1 MRNEAGTV
9 SPKPEVGSRLYE
21 GRSLEDQESIDAAQA
36 VVHKLS
42 DPEYI
47 LVGVA
52 WPYASGPRH
61 LGHAAGAYVPPD
73 IFARYH
79 RMAGNHVLM
88 VSGSDM
94 HGTPITVAAD
104 KQGISPRELAEE
116 NHLGIAES
124 FRRLGLSYD
133 LYTTTLTD
141 IHYRVTQEFF
151 LRLLEEGLLFQDTQ
165 PAMYDAEARRFLPD
179 RYVEGTCPHCGFPDA
194 RGDQCDNCGRTLD
207 PIDLIQPRSKL
218 SGATPVTRDT
228 THFFLDLPKL
238 QPRLEPW
245 VAAASEHWRPAVTGF
260 VQGWLKEGLR
270 PRAITRDLDW
280 GVPIPL
286 EGFADKRIYV
296 WFDAVIGYLSAS
308 MEWAERQG
316 DPEAWRQWWTL
327 RPDGSPPGRSYY
339 FVGKDN
345 IPFHAIIWPAMLLGY
360 GGLAL
365 PYDVPAN
372 EYLTLGGQKLSSSR
386 MYTARLP
393 FLPEALD
400 LFDADAIRFFLTIN
414 APESRDTDFSWD
426 EFQRRNNDEL
436 VATYGNAAHRLLSFL
451 HSRYGG
457 AVPEPGPPSSADEAM
472 LAEARDAFALA
483 AREIEAVHL
492 RDGLRVA
499 MALAGSLNRY
509 LDEAAPWKTLKTDP
523 ERTAT
528 SLWTALQ
535 VIGALRVLTAPYLPF
550 SAQRLHELLGEKDSV
565 HDLRWEFRGVPAG
578 RVLPKPEPL
587 FRKLEDD
594 ELAELLDRLNP
605 ESEEAGVP
613 G

>member
-1 MRNEAGTV
+1 V
-9 SPKPEVGSRLYE
+9 SERVELSAA
-21 GRSLEDQESIDAAQA
+21 DAASGDRQ
-36 VVHKLS
+36 S
-42 DPEYI
+42 EQI
-47 LVGVA
+47 LVAVA

-79 RMAGNHVLM
+79 RMAGNNVLM

-104 KQGISPRELAEE
+104 KLGVSPRELAEE

-133 LYTTTLTD
+133 LYTTTLTP
-141 IHYRVTQEFF
+141 IHYRVTQDFF
-151 LRLLEEGLLFQDTQ
+151 LRLLEQGYLFQDTQ
-165 PAMYDAEARRFLPD
+165 LAMYDPQARRFLPD
-179 RYVEGTCPHCGFPDA
+179 RYVEGTCPYCGFPDA

-207 PIDLIQPRSKL
+207 PTDLINPRSKL
-218 SGATPVTRDT
+218 TGATPETRET

-238 QPRLEPW
+238 QARLEDW
-245 VAAASEHWRPAVTGF
+245 VAAEGGHWRPAVSGF
-260 VQGWLKEGLR
+260 VQGWFKEGLR
-270 PRAITRDLDW
+270 ARAITRDLDW

-286 EGFADKRIYV
+286 EGYDDKRIYV

-308 MEWAERQG
+308 IEWAERQG
-316 DPEAWRQWWTL
+316 DPDAWKRWWSL
-327 RPDGSPPGRSYY
+327 DPDGKPPGRSYY

-345 IPFHAIIWPAMLLGY
+345 IPFHAIIWPAMLMGY

-372 EYLTLGGQKLSSSR
+372 EFLTLDGQKLSSSR
-386 MYTARLP
+386 TYTSRLP

-436 VATYGNAAHRLLSFL
+436 VATYGNAVHRLLAFAQ
-451 HSRYGG
+451 SRFDGT
-457 AVPEPGPPSSADEAM
+457 VPEPGPLSAADEAM
-472 LAEARDAFALA
+472 LARARATFTAVA
-483 AREIEAVHL
+483 NEIEAVHL
-492 RDGLRVA
+492 RDGLRAA
-499 MALAGSLNRY
+499 MALAGELNRF
-509 LDEAAPWKTLKTDP
+509 LDEAAPWKSLKTDP
-523 ERTAT
+523 ERAAT

-535 VIGALRVLTAPYLPF
+535 VISALRVLTAPFLPF
-550 SAQRLHELLGEKDSV
+550 SAQQLHEYLGDEGSV
-565 HDLRWEFRGVPAG
+565 HDLPWAFVELPAG
-578 RVLPKPEPL
+578 RALPPPQPL
-587 FRKLEDD
+587 FRKLDDD
-594 ELAELLDRLNP
+594 ELAALVNRLSDTMTVTGEP
-605 ESEEAGVP
+605 T
-613 G
+613 

>member
-1 MRNEAGTV
+1 M
-9 SPKPEVGSRLYE
+9 SR
-21 GRSLEDQESIDAAQA
+21 ESD
-36 VVHKLS
+36 
-42 DPEYI
+42 YI

-79 RMAGNHVLM
+79 RMAGDHVLM

-104 KQGISPRELAEE
+104 KLGVSARELAEA

-133 LYTTTLTD
+133 LYTTTLTP
-141 IHYRVTQEFF
+141 IHYRVTQDFF
-151 LRLLEEGLLFQDTQ
+151 TRLLEQGYLFQDTQ
-165 PAMYDAEARRFLPD
+165 PAMYDPEAQRFLPD
-179 RYVEGTCPHCGFPDA
+179 RYVEGTCPHCGYTDA

-207 PIDLIQPRSKL
+207 PTDLINPRSKL
-218 SGATPVTRDT
+218 SGATPETRDT
-228 THFFLDLPKL
+228 THFFLDLPQFQERL
-238 QPRLEPW
+238 QSW
-245 VAAASEHWRPAVTGF
+245 VDAESGHWRPAVVGF

-286 EGFADKRIYV
+286 EGFEDKRIYV

-316 DPEAWRQWWTL
+316 DPEAWKRWWVL
-327 RPDGSPPGRSYY
+327 DEEGNAPGRSYY

-345 IPFHAIIWPAMLLGY
+345 TPFHAIIWPAMLMGY

-372 EYLTLGGQKLSSSR
+372 EFLTLDGQKLSSSR
-386 MYTARLP
+386 TYTSRLP

-436 VATYGNAAHRLLSFL
+436 VATYGNAVHRLLSFTQ
-451 HSRYGG
+451 SRFGG
-457 AVPEPGPPSSADEAM
+457 VVPEPGPLAPEDEAM
-472 LAEARDAFALA
+472 LERARATF
-483 AREIEAVHL
+483 ETVGEQIEAVRL
-492 RDGLRVA
+492 RDGLLSV
-499 MALAGSLNRY
+499 MALASALNRY

-523 ERTAT
+523 ERAAT

-535 VIGALRVLTAPYLPF
+535 VVSALCVLTAPYLPF
-550 SAQRLHELLGEKDSV
+550 SAQQLHEYLGDWGEV
-565 HDLRWEFRGVPAG
+565 HALPWAFRDLPAG
-578 RVLPKPEPL
+578 RDLLLPLPL
-587 FRKLEDD
+587 FRKLDD
-594 ELAELLDRLNP
+594 EELAGLVGRLD
-605 ESEEAGVP
+605 EETVVTGEP
-613 G
+613 Q